1 MSPTPRNPSLKEMW
15 PLSESGRVLAAVVVA
30 LVATLMLL
38 AWSPAEAYDSDAPK
52 PESPYFQVASSEPG
66 TDRLPLK
73 STQVDLRIADIVV
86 TQHYR
91 NEGRTSALL

>member
-1 MSPTPRNPSLKEMW
+1 MW

-52 PESPYFQVASSEPG
+52 PESPYFQIASSEPG

-73 STQVDLRIADIVV
+73 STQVDVRIAGVIADVVVV
-86 TQHYR
+86 TQRYR